1 LLNAHQI
8 RGPGKRANLI
18 LVAISDITE
27 LEEARY
33 ELEGQKEYSEKIID
47 SLREALLVLDW
58 DLRVKPLT

>member
-1 LLNAHQI
+1 M
-8 RGPGKRANLI
+8 I